1 MTNKER
7 TSVLDKFLET
17 GKGIEEINQRLIK
30 MNVLGDDIVVFPSGR
45 VLVSQGYVIA
55 NIPQKT
61 ISDKLN
67 NPNKFDEYDKKYL
80 QYEKLTSKEIISE
93 LLSINNKSTELS
105 VSNDSIV
112 TQFCVTM
119 NSSSSNESEELS
131 NSNDSIAREN
141 PLAMGSSVSNESTEL
156 SKMNDSIT
164 TENPVVMNSSV
175 SNTFRKIKNPNK
187 GSKHA
192 YYTNGTQ
199 NIEINN
205 NGGIL
210 ISYVGFVYLVTL
222 FDNPYA
228 NNVRSILIKETA
240 KSDIQHDYLK
250 EWHKA
255 TLEGMEECIDNC
267 EPINGLMKRFK
278 DRLLDDTK
286 LMYKKELLEVIDKL
300 DYLRNKVLK
309 AIADEKDD
317 EFQTQINNR
326 NTLNRTIES
335 IMKEIQILDDIIIGS
350 VNQPGNYKREDIL
363 KEIYPK
369 LENETEGQ
377 YTMRCRKSP
386 YKLNK
391 LLEEADLITIKEHQQ
406 ISKDGKIK
414 IFKKVGA
421 NDKNPW
427 VFDSIVGQFGNE
439 SQPTFHLTAYGKELW
454 KKLYLEAKRCL
465 ENGLDGSHI
474 KIDKDEFD
482 AEYSFLIKKEKK

>member
-1 MTNKER
+1 MTNNKR

-30 MNVLGDDIVVFPSGR
+30 MNVLGNGIVVFPSGR
-45 VLVSQGYVIA
+45 VLVSQGYEIA
-55 NIPQKT
+55 NIPRAT
-61 ISDKLN
+61 ISRKLN
-67 NPNKFDEYDKKYL
+67 NPDKFDESDKKYL
-80 QYEKLTSKEIISE
+80 QYEKLTSEEIISE
-93 LLSINNKSTELS
+93 LLSINNKPIELS
-105 VSNDSIV
+105 DSNDSMV
-112 TQFCVTM
+112 SENPDTM
-119 NSSSSNESEELS
+119 N
-131 NSNDSIAREN
+131 
-141 PLAMGSSVSNESTEL
+141 SSVSNESTEL
-156 SKMNDSIT
+156 SDSNDSMMSQ
-164 TENPVVMNSSV
+164 NCDVMNSSV
-175 SNTFRKIKNPNK
+175 SNESEELSDSNDSIVTQNCDTMDSSIYNVFIKVKNPNK
-187 GSKHA
+187 GSRNA
-192 YYTNGTQ
+192 YYTNGIQ
-199 NIEINN
+199 NIEIGN

-300 DYLRNKVLK
+300 DYLRSKVLQ
-309 AIADEKDD
+309 AIIDEKDD

-377 YTMRCRKSP
+377 YTMRCRKSAG
-386 YKLNK
+386 KLNK
-391 LLEEADLITIKEHQQ
+391 LLEEADLITIKEHKQF
-406 ISKDGKIK
+406 SKDNKAKIV
-414 IFKKVGA
+414 KKVAA

-427 VFDSIVGQFGNE
+427 LFDSIVGQFGKE

-465 ENGLDGSHI
+465 EEELDASNI

-482 AEYSFLIKKEKK
+482 AEYSFLIKKDNK